1 MIGLQ
6 YDRLSLQPH
15 IHILSGDGFQIV
27 RQIELDAYP
36 LQTVSMLNSQES
48 NGAIIGNLLS
58 NHLYWNI
65 GVMHYG
71 LPADD
76 VELK

>member
-15 IHILSGDGFQIV
+15 IHILSGDRFQIV

-36 LQTVSMLNSQES
+36 LQTVSEDL
-48 NGAIIGNLLS
+48 
-58 NHLYWNI
+58 
-65 GVMHYG
+65 
-71 LPADD
+71 ADRIEIAGKLVHISSRAMPLWHNKD
-76 VELK
+76 KSENP